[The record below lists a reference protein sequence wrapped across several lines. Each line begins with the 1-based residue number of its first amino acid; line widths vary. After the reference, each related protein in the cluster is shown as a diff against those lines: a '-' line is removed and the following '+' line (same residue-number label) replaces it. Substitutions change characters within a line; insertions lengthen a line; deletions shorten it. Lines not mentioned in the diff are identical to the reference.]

1 MLHYFRNIKFFYKVI
16 KSFQCFPIN
25 FKSYDNLNICLN
37 DLSFITFKFS
47 KHSFYK
53 LNFTGKIQLLE
64 EKITCDRSV
73 LFMSPRQNLS
83 TVTAVKIFGIT
94 IPHVSRLVLAE
105 LNIYVSIVEKIS
117 R

>member
-1 MLHYFRNIKFFYKVI
+1 MGGVENKLYNEHTLHISSYSLKMLHYFSKYKVFYKVI

-53 LNFTGKIQLLE
+53 LLSQ
-64 EKITCDRSV
+64 EKFS
-73 LFMSPRQNLS
+73 F
-83 TVTAVKIFGIT
+83 
-94 IPHVSRLVLAE
+94 
-105 LNIYVSIVEKIS
+105 
-117 R
+117 